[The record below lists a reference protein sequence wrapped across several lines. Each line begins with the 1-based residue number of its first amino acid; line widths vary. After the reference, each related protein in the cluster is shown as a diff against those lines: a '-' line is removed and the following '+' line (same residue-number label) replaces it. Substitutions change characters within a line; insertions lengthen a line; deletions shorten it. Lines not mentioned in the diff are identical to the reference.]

1 MRDIIRLMRLRHWI
15 KNILLFIPAFFAGNL
30 WETDVVRNLVLGFA
44 CFGMVSS
51 VVYIFNDLKDIE
63 KDRRHE
69 VKCKRPLASGAVSI
83 KTAWYMILFLGVFAI
98 VLSKRIVCQNVYLPM
113 IWCISYL
120 ILNVAYSIG
129 LKNLPIVDVAIL
141 ASGFIIRVFYGAA
154 ISNVIASSWLCLT
167 VMAFALYMGIG
178 KRRNEIQKTGD
189 NKTRSVL
196 QYYDMQLL
204 DRYMIIVAT
213 LGCVFYSL
221 WAGMVIDNR
230 WAIWTVPL
238 VLMIVMKY
246 EMVIRKDSF
255 GDPVEVLLSD
265 HVLCGLIDLYAVLM
279 FLFTYV
285 LV

>member
-1 MRDIIRLMRLRHWI
+1 
-15 KNILLFIPAFFAGNL
+15 
-30 WETDVVRNLVLGFA
+30 
-44 CFGMVSS
+44 
-51 VVYIFNDLKDIE
+51 
-63 KDRRHE
+63 
-69 VKCKRPLASGAVSI
+69 
-83 KTAWYMILFLGVFAI
+83 
-98 VLSKRIVCQNVYLPM
+98 
-113 IWCISYL
+113 
-120 ILNVAYSIG
+120 
-129 LKNLPIVDVAIL
+129 
-141 ASGFIIRVFYGAA
+141 
-154 ISNVIASSWLCLT
+154 
-167 VMAFALYMGIG
+167 
-178 KRRNEIQKTGD
+178 
-189 NKTRSVL
+189 
-196 QYYDMQLL
+196 
-204 DRYMIIVAT
+204 MIIVAT

>member
-1 MRDIIRLMRLRHWI
+1 M
-15 KNILLFIPAFFAGNL
+15 
-30 WETDVVRNLVLGFA
+30 
-44 CFGMVSS
+44 
-51 VVYIFNDLKDIE
+51 
-63 KDRRHE
+63 
-69 VKCKRPLASGAVSI
+69 
-83 KTAWYMILFLGVFAI
+83 
-98 VLSKRIVCQNVYLPM
+98 
-113 IWCISYL
+113 
-120 ILNVAYSIG
+120 
-129 LKNLPIVDVAIL
+129 
-141 ASGFIIRVFYGAA
+141 FYGAA